1 MSSLLAHLVESRDDA
16 GRMWE
21 DAFSAD
27 DLAGM
32 DEAMAEIR
40 RLSRL
45 IAEATA

>member
-1 MSSLLAHLVESRDDA
+1 MSTLLSNLVEMRDDA

-21 DAFSAD
+21 FAYSED

-32 DEAMAEIR
+32 DAAMAEIR

-45 IAEATA
+45 IAEAAA

>member
-1 MSSLLAHLVESRDDA
+1 MSTLLAHLVGARDDA
-16 GRMWE
+16 GRLWE
-21 DAFSAD
+21 FAFAED

>member
-1 MSSLLAHLVESRDDA
+1 MSTVLSNLVEMRDDA

-45 IAEATA
+45 IAEATT

>member
-1 MSSLLAHLVESRDDA
+1 MRDDA

-45 IAEATA
+45 IAEAAG